1 MESWIIVKVKS
12 LPLSKVAFISVGL
25 IIIEIIIL
33 SLIFP
38 WWC

>member
-1 MESWIIVKVKS
+1 MLESWIIVKS
-12 LPLSKVAFISVGL
+12 ISLSKATLISVGL
-25 IIIEIIIL
+25 VIVELMVL